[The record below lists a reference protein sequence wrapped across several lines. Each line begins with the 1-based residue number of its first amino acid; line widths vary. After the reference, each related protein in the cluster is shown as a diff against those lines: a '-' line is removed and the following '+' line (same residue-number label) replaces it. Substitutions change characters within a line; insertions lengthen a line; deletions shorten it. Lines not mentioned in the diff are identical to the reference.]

1 MIDENK
7 KNEYKKL
14 SDEEFMKQ
22 LEKQI
27 ADVKQMFLDY
37 EQSKKI
43 NIKLQ
48 SKQEN

>member
-1 MIDENK
+1 MIDENNYNDENK

-27 ADVKQMFLDY
+27 TDVKQMFLDY
-37 EQSKKI
+37 EKNK
-43 NIKLQ
+43 NK
-48 SKQEN
+48 N